1 MSFTRIIRDLS
12 VRALAVLDL
21 VGTRFRQ
28 SNHVWRRGKGKGIST
43 IVLGVFG
50 LIVLGLIIGVAHKS
64 NEDLDFL
71 DYDGGAPGVDYAYE
85 DLGGDASYEPPAD
98 EEVGRKPDDPQVSE
112 ATKKAFKEV
121 LDAIQ
126 ANSPEGQLQVSK
138 GSECN
143 LMDIGV
149 TDTSKFDRLTKES
162 LEKCLQIPEEMTK
175 TLHEAHKKFRAAIG
189 EKLMPMFRKLD
200 TPAFSGDGIL
210 IVGGGKYSV
219 FALPAIKAIR
229 ENSGFKL
236 KSSIPIE
243 IIIPPSDK
251 ADRGF
256 CDNVLPK
263 VDPLGLT
270 KCVFLD
276 EMFDADTL
284 SHIEGYQIKALALLV
299 SRFERVLMLDA
310 DNYVVNSINDYFTSS
325 ALNDK
330 GLILWPDYWRRLHH
344 PKLYGIVDLGVSP
357 DHISRYSV
365 DDVSPD
371 YMYKKSVTDTPFH
384 DFRDALPDG
393 GTESGQLLVDKKK
406 HLDSIIMSLYYN
418 YNGKSYYYPILGQG
432 FAGEGDKDTFALAS
446 RVMHGPGSFY
456 QVKTPVDTLGHWA
469 DAKDEIRLLEEEYEN
484 VEKKFRGCAML
495 QHDYIEDSKFSSL
508 AREVLGNTIRN
519 NEEKFCDEWAAKN
532 KGKFSA
538 EEKARREECKKSKEV
553 QDALHEKMRASYKL
567 DDYLAFFSFTG
578 VSFVHSH
585 LPKYDPWEW
594 YENGDMMFDGKKAKK
609 NHKNDPDYVP
619 AHSGNYRMYDSK
631 FNQIS
636 SYDLELANWSAFKS
650 YLCDLEGGYKNFGY
664 LSNKIDSTKSPK
676 QSNKDMCKY
685 IEERVEY
692 LKSTSWNDYDV

>member
-1 MSFTRIIRDLS
+1 MSFTRITRDLS
-12 VRALAVLDL
+12 VRAMAVLDFIGARL
-21 VGTRFRQ
+21 RQ
-28 SNHVWRRGKGKGIST
+28 SNHVWRRGKGKGTST
-43 IVLGVFG
+43 IL
-50 LIVLGLIIGVAHKS
+50 LSILGLIALGLVIGVTHRS
-64 NEDLDFL
+64 SEDLDFL
-71 DYDGGAPGVDYAYE
+71 DYDSGSSGLDYSSE
-85 DLGGDASYEPPAD
+85 ELGDTANYEPLA
-98 EEVGRKPDDPQVSE
+98 EEEGGRVSNAPKDSE

-121 LDAIQ
+121 LDLIK
-126 ANSPEGQLQVSK
+126 ANSPEGHLEVSK

-143 LMDIGV
+143 LNDIGV
-149 TDTSKFDRLTKES
+149 LDTSKFDRLTKES
-162 LEKCLQIPEEMTK
+162 LEKCLQIPEDTAKKLQET
-175 TLHEAHKKFRAAIG
+175 HKKFKTAIS
-189 EKLMPMFRKLD
+189 EKLLPMFRKLE

-219 FALPAIKAIR
+219 FALPAIRAIR

-243 IIIPPSDK
+243 IIIPPGDK

-276 EMFDADTL
+276 EIFDDSTL
-284 SHIEGYQIKALALLV
+284 SQIEGYQIKALALLV
-299 SRFERVLMLDA
+299 SSFERVLMLDA
-310 DNYVVNSINDYFTSS
+310 DNYVVNSINEYFSSS
-325 ALNDK
+325 ALKDK

-344 PKLYGIVDLGVSP
+344 PKLYDIVDLKVNT
-357 DHISRYSV
+357 DHISRYSI
-365 DDVSPD
+365 DDISPS
-371 YMYKKSVTDTPFH
+371 YLYKKSAKDTPFH
-384 DFRDALPDG
+384 DFSDALPDG

-418 YNGKSYYYPILGQG
+418 YNGKSFYYPILGQG

-446 RVMHGPGSFY
+446 RVMRGPGSFY

-469 DAKDEIRLLEEEYEN
+469 DAKDEIRLLEEEYDK

-495 QHDYIEDSKFSSL
+495 QHDYIEDGKFSSL
-508 AREVLGNTIRN
+508 AGDVLRSTIRS

-538 EEKARREECKKSKEV
+538 DEKTRREECRKDKEV
-553 QDALHEKMRASYKL
+553 QDALHEKFRASYKL
-567 DDYLAFFSFTG
+567 DYYLAFFSFTG

-594 YENGDMMFDGKKAKK
+594 YENGDMMFDGEKAKK
-609 NHKNDPDYVP
+609 NHKNDPEYVP
-619 AHSGNYRMYDSK
+619 AHSGHYRMYDSK
-631 FNQIS
+631 FKQVS
-636 SYDLELANWSAFKS
+636 YYDLELANWSVFKS
-650 YLCDLEGGYKNFGY
+650 YLCDWENGYKNFGY
-664 LSNKIDSTKSPK
+664 LSGKIDSTKSPK
-676 QSNKDMCKY
+676 QSNKGMCKY

-692 LKSTSWNDYDV
+692 LKSTTWNDYDV